1 MEWQEYVRHILSQ
14 KSVLDGIELDFNHKS
29 APLSPVIK
37 ASIVMLE
44 KMISAQGDKNI
55 FVFPEIEQLMYEF
68 LVAKVVYNI
77 SAGKIDKQYDPHSFV
92 RGQKLKFVN
101 CIVEFDRCEVE
112 KDDGIERIYIR
123 LNGGDRRGIPISK
136 APFFQV
142 VKTNR
147 PLSKDEAFSEALEL
161 TNSMAS
167 SVLTTQ
173 LKNFKTHLDSSIVF
187 VSEVKAAR
195 EFLTVAKLDGKK
207 LTETLYCAHINGNGE
222 LSNIS
227 SGQITGNPAIIIA
240 SDLYSVR
247 NALEKGTIKVQSI
260 IFDASITNSI
270 ENQLYVFDELQT
282 HEFPIVCIT
291 DIADS
296 FDNEPL
302 KERGYNEWRWDSNS
316 LSSALID
323 DNNTRANRA
332 IKNCVKQSV
341 KCICVEGEEASEA
354 MRLMNKHK
362 SEMEEQTSV
371 IMEVFD
377 QLFSLTFLALRN
389 IVELDLVSY
398 DHYNG
403 ILTTCMER
411 LYQARKLISGE
422 LYKDLMTVAEN
433 IDKALNPKGQNN
445 KCKSLKQILK
455 DNKIKSLCLII
466 SDKQDKGKCFQ
477 FWNAWCEQNHCSTTI
492 NVMFPQEYSSISNKH
507 FETVV
512 VVGWLSAKIM
522 RNILFH
528 YDSENYVVLVYP
540 YEEKWRKP
548 HAKAWKKA
556 LDSTNNGKIIQESF
570 STKKKKINTD
580 LFESHDL
587 EPVTASPMTDELS
600 EIETL
605 VQINKYKR
613 YGGGN
618 ASNTLVDAYPVSFI
632 GNYMAFYTTGHRII
646 TATDIIVNNGY
657 QIHSVLPEFLQIGEF
672 VVVRDAQRDII
683 REIADTLLEK
693 EGKQALRGIAQK
705 WKESLTLELVFSTP
719 EEIYEMLKNVGC
731 RKDFSTVKNW
741 LTNDELITP
750 QDKEDLLNIA
760 AATEDEVLLEK
771 AEIIYYA
778 GKEVK
783 SAHTKAGK
791 LLSERLKEKIG
802 AELREIEGLDQY
814 NIWDPIVMQLDDI
827 GTVKILKVIDK
838 GNKIKIDDGNTN
850 RLISE

>member
-123 LNGGDRRGIPISK
+123 LNGGDRRGLPISK

-296 FDNEPL
+296 FDNESL

-323 DNNTRANRA
+323 DNNTRANRV

-389 IVELDLVSY
+389 IVELDLASY

-587 EPVTASPMTDELS
+587 EPVTASPITDELS